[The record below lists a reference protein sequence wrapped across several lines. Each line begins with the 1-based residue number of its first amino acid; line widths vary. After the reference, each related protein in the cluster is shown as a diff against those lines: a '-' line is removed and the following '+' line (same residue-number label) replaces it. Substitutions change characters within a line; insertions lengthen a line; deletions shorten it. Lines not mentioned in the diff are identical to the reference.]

1 VDYLSLDEALIGMTV
16 TPLTLAGFLAL
27 PEQQP
32 ALEFNPD
39 GSVSQKMSPNPAHAE
54 LQAQIAYLLRDFAAM
69 RMKFGHVL
77 TELRVNVGGASRLPD
92 VAFYRERL
100 PADERDYALRAP
112 DLAVEIRS
120 PSDRLSQQRDKC
132 RWWVSQGARVA
143 LLVMPESRTV
153 EVFDAA
159 GHSQAYTGATILPLE
174 EVLPPYGP
182 QEFTLSADEIF
193 AILDTP

>member
-16 TPLTLAGFLAL
+16 TPLTLADFLAL

-143 LLVMPESRTV
+143 LLVMPESRTI

-159 GHSQAYTGATILPLE
+159 GHWQAYAGATILPLE
-174 EVLPPYGP
+174 DVLQPYGP
-182 QEFTLSADEIF
+182 QESTLSADEIF